1 MNQPLLSFF
10 QVPVEVVGGERE
22 ENWEGGAG
30 RGRGWQKPGETE
42 QWKGKG
48 MGETEQGETETEQ
61 VKGKG
66 MRETEQGE
74 TETKQGKGRG

>member
-1 MNQPLLSFF
+1 
-10 QVPVEVVGGERE
+10 
-22 ENWEGGAG
+22 
-30 RGRGWQKPGETE
+30 
-42 QWKGKG
+42 

-74 TETKQGKGRG
+74 TETK

>member
-1 MNQPLLSFF
+1 
-10 QVPVEVVGGERE
+10 
-22 ENWEGGAG
+22 
-30 RGRGWQKPGETE
+30 
-42 QWKGKG
+42 

-66 MRETEQGE
+66 MRETKQGE